1 MLCPNATSSGWQER
15 KRPAREVRALDQLD
29 RAHARVVGRA
39 HVRVVLA
46 QVAGDR
52 VDHLVGALRAAGPVE
67 EREPAVE
74 RGVAGTDRLD
84 VEHGRAQRSSS
95 PLTVQ

>member
-1 MLCPNATSSGWQER
+1 MLGPNATSSGWQDR
-15 KRPAREVRALDQLD
+15 KRPAVDVRALDQLD
-29 RAHARVVGRA
+29 RAHARLVRRA
-39 HVRVVLA
+39 DVRVVLA
-46 QVAGDR
+46 QVARDR

-74 RGVAGTDRLD
+74 RGVAGADRLD

-95 PLTVQ
+95 PFTVQ